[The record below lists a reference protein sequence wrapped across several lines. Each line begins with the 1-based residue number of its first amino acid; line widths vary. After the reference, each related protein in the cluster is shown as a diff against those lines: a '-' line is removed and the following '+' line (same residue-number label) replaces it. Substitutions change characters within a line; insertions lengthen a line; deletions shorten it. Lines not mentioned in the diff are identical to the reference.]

1 MSFFKKLVKKVRTE
15 KDIDEKI
22 GKFEKKYGKTR
33 ESKIARQDR
42 LKNDFFDVLF
52 RLNII
57 SDKEEK
63 KKLIEKATKI
73 ADKIPELKG
82 WPKDSKKFW
91 DVEAYAWLG
100 QIPKKIRELIKTEL
114 MKRIPIGGLNLSLG
128 SGSYPYIEDSV
139 LLDLSREMLKSV
151 STIKF
156 KSRIEYNLE
165 KGKVPFRSRSFDTVT
180 MVFVIDYLKNLKTV
194 LKEIKRILKKNGK
207 LILVQSEKP
216 INEVYRTQEVNHLL
230 EEDIRSLLEEAGFEV
245 KISKKK
251 IGKTV
256 LLFVEAVK

>member
-1 MSFFKKLVKKVRTE
+1 MSFFKRLLKKAGTE
-15 KDIDEKI
+15 KEIDEKI
-22 GKFEKKYGKTR
+22 GKFTKRFGETKEIKMTK
-33 ESKIARQDR
+33 QDK
-42 LKNDFFDVLF
+42 LKNDFFDILF

-82 WPKDSKKFW
+82 WPKDNKKFW

-100 QIPKKIRELIKTEL
+100 QIPKKIRELIKIEL
-114 MKRIPIGGLNLSLG
+114 LKRIPLGGLNLSLG

-139 LLDLSREMLKSV
+139 LLDLSRKMLKSV

-165 KGKVPFRSRSFDTVT
+165 KGKLPFRSRSFDTIT
-180 MVFVIDYLKNLKTV
+180 MVFVIDYLKNLKSV

-216 INEVYRTQEVNHLL
+216 INEVYRTQEVHHLI
-230 EEDIRSLLEEAGFEV
+230 EEDIRLLLEESGFEV
-245 KISKKK
+245 KISKKN
-251 IGKTV
+251 IGKIV